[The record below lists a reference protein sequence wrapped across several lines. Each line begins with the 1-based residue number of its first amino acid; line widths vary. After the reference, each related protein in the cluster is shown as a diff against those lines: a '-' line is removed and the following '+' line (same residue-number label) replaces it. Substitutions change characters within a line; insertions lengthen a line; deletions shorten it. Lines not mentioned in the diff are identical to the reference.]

1 MSRVVWI
8 VVNFLP
14 LSSLPTASS
23 PTFPFSS
30 FDIDKEP
37 VIGVTIYSDGLVSF
51 CFTDKV
57 FLSPET
63 TEDAAPPVDCALIV
77 ILPLVVSVSKVTPL
91 PATMLVTILPSS
103 IFKPVPTFTS

>member
-1 MSRVVWI
+1 M
-8 VVNFLP
+8 L
-14 LSSLPTASS
+14 LSGTA
-23 PTFPFSS
+23 
-30 FDIDKEP
+30 KEP
-37 VIGVTIYSDGLVSF
+37 VIAVTIYSDGLVAF
-51 CFTDKV
+51 CLTDKV
-57 FLSPET
+57 LGLPET

>member
-23 PTFPFSS
+23 PTLPLFSGE
-30 FDIDKEP
+30 IDKEP
-37 VIGVTIYSDGLVSF
+37 VIGVTIYSDGLVAF

-57 FLSPET
+57 SLFPET

-77 ILPLVVSVSKVTPL
+77 ILSPSSLKVTPL
-91 PATMLVTILPSS
+91 PATKLATILLFS
-103 IFKPVPTFTS
+103 IFKPLPTFTS

>member
-23 PTFPFSS
+23 PTLPLFSGE
-30 FDIDKEP
+30 IDKEP
-37 VIGVTIYSDGLVSF
+37 VIGVTIYSDGLVAF

-57 FLSPET
+57 FVSPET

-77 ILPLVVSVSKVTPL
+77 ILPLVVFVSKVTPL

>member
-14 LSSLPTASS
+14 LSLLPSASS

-37 VIGVTIYSDGLVSF
+37 VIGVTIYSDGLVAF

-57 FLSPET
+57 LLSPET
-63 TEDAAPPVDCALIV
+63 TEDAAPPVDFALIV
-77 ILPLVVSVSKVTPL
+77 ISSPFVSKVMPV
-91 PATMLVTILPSS
+91 PATKLATIFLSS
-103 IFKPVPTFTS
+103 IFKPLPTFTS